1 VSSFGPSEQTA
12 AYPKMSTPR
21 AYGGGASSATRSPMI
36 VPRGA
41 AAPRDIDAPFVN
53 SKLQR
58 GRRGNREYARWRVTQ
73 GQGTDHHSPVPAHPR
88 SGRLADP
95 NALGPGILS
104 KNYLAYAFRQS
115 ASSSKCCERCHRWWR
130 KECKVTARRPAQVR
144 PWRRPACD
152 TNCRL
157 QSSAASSSLHSF
169 YCT

>member
-1 VSSFGPSEQTA
+1 MSSFGPSEQTA

-95 NALGPGILS
+95 NALRSRHSLKKLSRIRVSTIRFVQQVLRAMSPMVAQRVQSHGKATRPGAP
-104 KNYLAYAFRQS
+104 LAPP
-115 ASSSKCCERCHRWWR
+115 C
-130 KECKVTARRPAQVR
+130 V
-144 PWRRPACD
+144 
-152 TNCRL
+152 
-157 QSSAASSSLHSF
+157 
-169 YCT
+169 